1 MPHPDLE
8 HLYDAHAAGLFH
20 YLLGF
25 TKSEPDAKDLLQEI
39 FVKVA
44 SRGGTEA
51 LRDPKAF
58 LFRMAHNL
66 AIDWTRRRRSR
77 TNADRLLAAERS
89 HGHQIA
95 GDPDQE
101 ILATGFAAALATLPD
116 EQRSVVELRLWEGLS
131 FEAIAEAQAIP
142 MNTAASRYR
151 YGIDKLRGLLRPLFE
166 ELQ

>member
-1 MPHPDLE
+1 MTHRDLE
-8 HLYDAHAAGLFH
+8 QLYDAHAAGLFH

-39 FVKVA
+39 FIKVA
-44 SRGGTEA
+44 TRNGTEA

-77 TNADRLLAAERS
+77 TNADQRLAAERS
-89 HGHQIA
+89 NLHQIA
-95 GDPDQE
+95 GDPDRE
-101 ILATGFAAALATLPD
+101 ILATGFAAALAALPD

-131 FEAIAEAQAIP
+131 FEEIAAAQAIP